1 MCTGRKRIRSNL
13 HTLFFYLIHL
23 SYWNVSII
31 NMISISFERIN
42 ICIISTHWF
51 NDKRYTIITIVTI
64 SIYSQLFMITLIVI
78 STNIQRVHP
87 YRTSEGNQLQNGL
100 EKEEER
106 KDEVHEC

>member
-1 MCTGRKRIRSNL
+1 
-13 HTLFFYLIHL
+13 
-23 SYWNVSII
+23 
-31 NMISISFERIN
+31 
-42 ICIISTHWF
+42 
-51 NDKRYTIITIVTI
+51 
-64 SIYSQLFMITLIVI
+64 MITLIVI